1 MAVTSLPVLHHQP
14 EADLATVTSIVTGW
28 RHGTV
33 CSITLMVVSSPPCPF
48 HHQLGDMAMQE
59 AEASQASGPRNCRL
73 APWYETGLG
82 GPAVHSIT
90 GVLYWYYLYT
100 LVLL

>member
-14 EADLATVTSIVTGW
+14 EADLATATSIVTGW
-28 RHGTV
+28 RHGKV
-33 CSITLMVVSSPPCPF
+33 Y
-48 HHQLGDMAMQE
+48 
-59 AEASQASGPRNCRL
+59 SGPRNCRL
-73 APWYETGLG
+73 APCYETGLG
-82 GPAVHSIT
+82 GPAVHSITIT